1 MSGGVEISSWAPSQY
16 SGLVHLWQSE
26 INALVVDTGREL
38 VRSGLERSKFFPI
51 FTENRLNVI
60 WPLHLNG

>member
-1 MSGGVEISSWAPSQY
+1 MSGGVEISSWAPSPY

-38 VRSGLERSKFFPI
+38 VRSGQERSKFFPI